1 MERVNL
7 LTKQRVQLID
17 PSSSSLCLWI
27 SDSSNHSTTVD
38 VGSGFHY
45 KARVLPM
52 WFFILSYLL
61 ISCIISLCAVFF
73 ALLSNGRRGGGGGSR
88 PTFAL
93 SSGLCVSRD
102 CH

>member
-45 KARVLPM
+45 KARGLPM

-61 ISCIISLCAVFF
+61 ISCIVSYLFAPSSLHF
-73 ALLSNGRRGGGGGSR
+73 SRTGGGKGGGGG
-88 PTFAL
+88 
-93 SSGLCVSRD
+93 
-102 CH
+102 